1 MKIYPYVYMLTHKVT
16 GEFYI
21 GYRSANK
28 VPAVDDLGKFYYTSS
43 KQIKPIFNE
52 FECIVLAEF
61 FHADDA
67 YVFEQQLIFEHWH
80 DPLMLNGNCQVGGK
94 LMQSRPHRPRRPH
107 SEEAKRK
114 MSASAKNRDKTPYL
128 GRKHTDESKVKI
140 SNAHKGKIHTQEHI
154 AKATAH
160 RKGSKHTQQ
169 AKDRVSE
176 ARKINR
182 VCRIKDRREMDVANY
197 HRYLASK
204 PHLF

>member
-1 MKIYPYVYMLTHKVT
+1 MKFYPYVYILTHKVT

-28 VPAVDDLGKFYYTSS
+28 AAAANDLGKVYYTSS
-43 KQIKPIFNE
+43 KQIKPIFDE
-52 FECIVLAEF
+52 FEHTILAEF

-80 DPLMLNGNCQVGGK
+80 NPLMLNGNCQVGNK
-94 LMQSRPHRPRRPH
+94 LMQARPHRPRKPH
-107 SEEAKRK
+107 SSDTKQK
-114 MSASAKNRDKTPYL
+114 MSASAKSRDKTPYL
-128 GRKHTDESKVKI
+128 GRKHTAESKAKI
-140 SNAHKGKIHTQEHI
+140 SNAHKGRTHTQEHTS
-154 AKATAH
+154 KATAH
-160 RKGSKHTQQ
+160 RKGSKHTQE

-182 VCRIKDRREMDVANY
+182 VCRIKDRKEMDVANY
-197 HRYLASK
+197 HRYLVSK